1 MGNFFST
8 IKKVNFEDIQF
19 ICKNTCHINTSSII
33 INTLDIFEQKCLI
46 KGTISAQDEEKI
58 INLYINKKQF
68 DTYIIVYGKNCN
80 DDDGKISKKYTQL
93 KKFGFT
99 NIYIYLGGLF
109 EWLLLQD
116 IYGND
121 EFPTTTKEHDILKYK
136 TSSLMNNHK
145 YIAS

>member
-1 MGNFFST
+1 MGNIFST
-8 IKKVNFEDIQF
+8 IKKVNFEDVQL
-19 ICKNTCHINTSSII
+19 ICKNTFPINISSIM
-33 INTLDIFEQKCLI
+33 INTLDIIEQNCLI

-58 INLYINKKQF
+58 INQYINRKQF
-68 DTYIIVYGKNCN
+68 DIYIIVYGKNCN

-136 TSSLMNNHK
+136 TSSLMTNH
-145 YIAS
+145 